1 MDFGEVLRRRRMVR
15 HHAPG
20 ADIEPEV
27 LERIATAATRGPTAG
42 NAQGVT
48 VILVTEPTRLAAI
61 AEACGEPAHLERG
74 FDPWLSSAAAHLVI
88 CVEPGRYRDR
98 YAEPDKD
105 LATLTIPW
113 WWVDGGAALMAVL
126 LAAVDADLGAG
137 FLGGHRSGEVRR
149 LLQVPDEVEIL
160 GVVTLGPAAADRRS
174 ASSRRIRRDDG
185 VRQQR
190 W

>member
-1 MDFGEVLRRRRMVR
+1 MDFDEVLRRRRMIR

-20 ADIEPEV
+20 GAVELQV

-74 FDPWLSSAAAHLVI
+74 YDPWLSSAAAHLVL
-88 CVEPGRYRDR
+88 CVEPGRYRGR

-105 LATLTIPW
+105 PKALAIPW
-113 WWVDGGAALMAVL
+113 WWVDGGAALMAIL
-126 LAAVDADLGAG
+126 LAAVDAGLGAG
-137 FLGGHRSGEVRR
+137 FLGGHRAGDVRR
-149 LLQVPDEVEIL
+149 LLEIPDEVEIL
-160 GVVTLGPAAADRRS
+160 GVVTLGPIAADRRS
-174 ASSRRIRRDDG
+174 ASSRRPRRDDA
-185 VRQQR
+185 VRHQR

>member
-15 HHAPG
+15 HHAPD

-42 NAQGVT
+42 HAQGVT

-61 AEACGEPAHLERG
+61 AEACGEPAHRARG
-74 FDPWLSSAAAHLVI
+74 SDPWLSSAAAHLVL

-98 YAEPDKD
+98 YAEPDKSPGA
-105 LATLTIPW
+105 LVIPW

-126 LAAVDADLGAG
+126 LAAVDAGLGAG

-149 LLQVPDEVEIL
+149 LLEIPDDVEIL
-160 GVVTLGPAAADRRS
+160 GLVTLGPVAADRRS
-174 ASSRRIRRDDG
+174 ASSRRPRRDDA
-185 VRQQR
+185 VRHQR